1 MDIICLLAQL
11 SSGEHSTKLE
21 KEVWVH
27 SYRVAVY
34 MQNIVQEIALYG
46 EYPEKEKLPS
56 MEEAFFAGL
65 LHDSGKLYVPSE
77 ILFKPSSLTIDEMS
91 IMQQHPLWGKETIEK
106 ALSQINDSGM
116 KRKKECAVRAAL
128 FHHEYWNGKGY
139 PLGVGGKNIPLIA
152 RICAV
157 ADVFDALTTER
168 SYKKAWSRQDAL
180 EAINEQSGFKFDPT
194 LLSFIM
200 KDLKWTCS
208 K

>member
-106 ALSQINDSGM
+106 MLSTINDIDM

-180 EAINEQSGFKFDPT
+180 KSINEQSGFKFDPT